1 MNKKPRPFLL
11 IELLN
16 AFSEREL
23 TDLSHFITCE
33 YFNTDIH
40 AVTLL
45 TALRKEVI
53 HKKVFDNKT
62 QCSVFQK
69 VFPEKP
75 CPKDTLNKQQKSFLL
90 AKMNVLIRLA
100 ETFLRHEALQ
110 QNEACKTELLFDKLL
125 EKNQFSLFKR
135 HVTRIQK
142 ALNEQSAKGI
152 DEYALQFKMEKG
164 IFDHLH
170 KKGQLVRKDNLP
182 ELIKNLDIYYLLNKL
197 DLHGTCISLTD
208 FSAKK
213 TYDYTPIKAIQALLE
228 LPQYKQ
234 HPLIR
239 MYLIGL
245 DLLENNTPESYQQLV
260 ELLDSK
266 SMFISRG
273 NLNYFY
279 MIAANFCGK
288 EIRAGKTEYYRSMFE
303 LYKKMEEKDLLRE
316 GNFIPVGT
324 LKNVITMSCKLGEFD
339 WAKATIEKYHSA
351 LEKQHADSVYHFN
364 MGIVAFYQNDFRTAL
379 SHFIRVEKVNLAY
392 DINCR
397 VMILKTHYELDEEYD
412 ERTIRTLLLFERFV
426 QSHKGLITKDKKA
439 YKNFVRILINI
450 YNTRHG
456 AGKMT
461 KEKIKRKLDKL
472 EFVSDKKWLLEKI
485 EALKE

>member
-16 AFSEREL
+16 AFSEHEL
-23 TDLSHFITCE
+23 ANLSHFISCK
-33 YFNTDIH
+33 YFNTDVH
-40 AVTLL
+40 VVALL
-45 TALRKEVI
+45 KVLLNEVI
-53 HKKVFDNKT
+53 HKKAFDDKA

-75 CPKDTLNKQQKSFLL
+75 SPKDTLNKQQKSFLL
-90 AKMNVLIRLA
+90 AKMNVLTRLT
-100 ETFLRHEALQ
+100 ETFLCHEALQ

-125 EKNQFSLFKR
+125 EKNQFLLFKR

-142 ALNEQSAKGI
+142 ALDEQPAKGI
-152 DEYALQFKMEKG
+152 NEYALQFKMEMG
-164 IFDHLH
+164 IINHLH
-170 KKGQLVRKDNLP
+170 KKGDIVVEDNLP
-182 ELIKNLDIYYLLNKL
+182 KLIKSLDIYYLLHKL
-197 DLHGTCISLTD
+197 NLHGTCVSLTD

-213 TYDYTPIKAIQALLE
+213 SYDYTPMQAVQALLK
-228 LPQYKQ
+228 LPQYAH

-239 MYLIGL
+239 MYVIAL
-245 DLLENNTPESYQQLV
+245 DLLKNDTSELYEQLV
-260 ELLDSK
+260 EFLDENSSFVPK
-266 SMFISRG
+266 H
-273 NLNYFY
+273 NLNHSY
-279 MIAANFCGK
+279 MIAANFCSKKIK
-288 EIRAGKTEYYRSMFE
+288 EGKTEYYKRMLE

-316 GNFIPVGT
+316 GNFMPVGT
-324 LKNVITMSCKLGEFD
+324 LKNVITLSCKLGEFD
-339 WAKATIEKYHSA
+339 WAKATIEKYRPV
-351 LEKQHADSVYHFN
+351 LEKKHANSVYHFN
-364 MGIVAFYQNDFRTAL
+364 MGAVVFYQNDFKTAL
-379 SHFIRVEKVNLAY
+379 SHFIRVEKVNLVY

-397 VMILKTHYELDEEYD
+397 VMLLKSHYELDQEYD
-412 ERTIRTLLLFERFV
+412 ERTLRTLLLSERFI
-426 QSHKGLITKDKKA
+426 QGHKDLITKDKKA

-456 AGKMT
+456 AGRMT